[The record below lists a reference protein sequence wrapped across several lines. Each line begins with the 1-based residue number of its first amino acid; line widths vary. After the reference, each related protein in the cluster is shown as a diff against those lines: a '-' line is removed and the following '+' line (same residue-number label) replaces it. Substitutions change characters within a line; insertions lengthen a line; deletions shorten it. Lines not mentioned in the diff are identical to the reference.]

1 MSIADYVIVAVVI
14 LAAIGAL
21 WYARRHPSCGG
32 CQGGC
37 AACQKSCAS
46 RQEPAAGPNEK
57 E

>member
-21 WYARRHPSCGG
+21 WYARRHPSCG